1 MHNKEIDYFV
11 QEQELFLGER
21 KILLSIRT
29 EKRRSSRV
37 SFTKT
42 GLAIVLSHYLKNDAK
57 VEQIKAFVEWAR
69 KKIIKHPELIDQYL
83 FQRIYKQGDI
93 LELYDEKFLIKC
105 ISNPTKEATI
115 KIRTGELVLSFPEN
129 AKEDRKNKLASKMV
143 ARIMALYFKD
153 KITKRVLELNE
164 QFFKKNIKSV
174 VLKNNVSNW
183 GSCSIRNNIN
193 LSVRLLFAPKFV
205 SDYVIIHELTHL
217 IHMNHSDVYWAHV
230 ASVMPDYM
238 LAENWLK
245 KHGNE
250 CVF

>member
-115 KIRTGELVLSFPEN
+115 KIRTGELVLSFPE
-129 AKEDRKNKLASKMV
+129 
-143 ARIMALYFKD
+143 
-153 KITKRVLELNE
+153 
-164 QFFKKNIKSV
+164 
-174 VLKNNVSNW
+174 
-183 GSCSIRNNIN
+183 
-193 LSVRLLFAPKFV
+193 LS
-205 SDYVIIHELTHL
+205 L
-217 IHMNHSDVYWAHV
+217 IHI
-230 ASVMPDYM
+230 
-238 LAENWLK
+238 
-245 KHGNE
+245 
-250 CVF
+250 